1 MTGEHPTRTGVT
13 STTGTPLAVI
23 LAAGEGKRMK
33 SSLPKVLHKLA
44 GEPLLG
50 HVLTALGNA
59 DVGDIAVVIGPN
71 RPDVEDFVH
80 AKTPRATM
88 AVQHERRGTA
98 HALLAVRDLLAAWTS
113 GEILVLFGDTPLIKP
128 STIKRIRGQ
137 LSDGSDI
144 VVTGFYP
151 ADSTGYGRLITEGE
165 RLLAIR
171 EEKDASPEELEV
183 KLCNGGIMGIRAEA
197 CLRLLDKIGDDNSQG
212 EYYLTDVVEIAAAEG
227 LLATVIDVDALE
239 ISGINTIEQLQILE
253 EIYLGDKGNR

>member
-1 MTGEHPTRTGVT
+1 MTG
-13 STTGTPLAVI
+13 TTGTSLAVV

-33 SSLPKVLHKLA
+33 SFLPKVLHKLA

-59 DVGDIAVVIGPN
+59 DVEAIAVVIGPN
-71 RPDVEDFVH
+71 RPDIEVFVH
-80 AKTPRATM
+80 EKTPRAM
-88 AVQHERRGTA
+88 VAVQHERRGTA
-98 HALLAVRDLLAAWTS
+98 HAVLAARDLLATWTS

-128 STIKRIRGQ
+128 STIERIRDQ

-151 ADSTGYGRLITEGE
+151 ADSTGYGRLIVEGE

-171 EEKDASPEELEV
+171 EQKDASPEELEV
-183 KLCNGGIMGIRAEA
+183 KLCNGGIMGLRAEA

-227 LLATVIDVDALE
+227 LLATVVDVDELE
-239 ISGINTIEQLQILE
+239 ISGINTIEQLQNLE
-253 EIYLGDKGNR
+253 EIYLSEKANG

>member
-1 MTGEHPTRTGVT
+1 MTG
-13 STTGTPLAVI
+13 TTGTSLAVV
-23 LAAGEGKRMK
+23 LAAGEGKRMN

-59 DVGDIAVVIGPN
+59 DVEAIAVVIGPN
-71 RPDVEDFVH
+71 RPDVEVFVH
-80 AKTPRATM
+80 EKTPRATV

-98 HALLAVRDLLAAWTS
+98 HAVLAARDLLATWTS

-128 STIKRIRGQ
+128 STIERIRDQ
-137 LSDGSDI
+137 LSDSSDI

-171 EEKDASPEELEV
+171 EQRDASPEELEV
-183 KLCNGGIMGIRAEA
+183 KLCNGGIMGLRAEA
-197 CLRLLDKIGDDNSQG
+197 CLRLLDKIGESNSQG

-227 LLATVIDVDALE
+227 LLATVVDVDELE
-239 ISGINTIEQLQILE
+239 ISGINTIEQLQVLE
-253 EIYLGDKGNR
+253 EIYLSEKENG

>member
-1 MTGEHPTRTGVT
+1 MTG
-13 STTGTPLAVI
+13 TTGTSLAVV

-59 DVGDIAVVIGPN
+59 DVEAIAVVIGPN
-71 RPDVEDFVH
+71 RPDVEVFVH
-80 AKTPRATM
+80 EKTPRATV

-98 HALLAVRDLLAAWTS
+98 HAVLAARDLLATWTS

-128 STIKRIRGQ
+128 STIERIRDQ

-144 VVTGFYP
+144 AVTGFYP

-165 RLLAIR
+165 RLMAIR
-171 EEKDASPEELEV
+171 EQKDASPEELEV
-183 KLCNGGIMGIRAEA
+183 KLCNGGIMGLRAEA

-227 LLATVIDVDALE
+227 LLATVVDVDELE

-253 EIYLGDKGNR
+253 EIYLSEKMNG

>member
-1 MTGEHPTRTGVT
+1 MTG
-13 STTGTPLAVI
+13 TTGTSLAVV

-33 SSLPKVLHKLA
+33 SPLPKVLHKLA

-59 DVGDIAVVIGPN
+59 DVEAIAVVIGPN
-71 RPDVEDFVH
+71 WPDVEVFVH
-80 AKTPRATM
+80 EKTPQATV

-98 HALLAVRDLLAAWTS
+98 HAVLAARDLLATWTS
-113 GEILVLFGDTPLIKP
+113 GEILVLFGDTPLVKP
-128 STIKRIRGQ
+128 STIERIRDQ
-137 LSDGSDI
+137 LSDSSDI

-171 EEKDASPEELEV
+171 EQKDASPEELEV
-183 KLCNGGIMGIRAEA
+183 KLCNGGIMGLRAEA

-227 LLATVIDVDALE
+227 LLATVVDVDELE

-253 EIYLGDKGNR
+253 EIYLSEKMNG

>member
-1 MTGEHPTRTGVT
+1 
-13 STTGTPLAVI
+13 
-23 LAAGEGKRMK
+23 
-33 SSLPKVLHKLA
+33 VLHKLA

-50 HVLTALGNA
+50 HVLTALENA
-59 DVGDIAVVIGPN
+59 DVGAIAVVIGPN
-71 RPDVEDFVH
+71 RPVVEGFVH
-80 AKTPRATM
+80 DKSPQATV
-88 AVQHERRGTA
+88 AVQDERRGTA
-98 HALLAVRDLLAAWTS
+98 HAVLAARDLLATWTS

-128 STIKRIRGQ
+128 STINRIRDQ

-165 RLLAIR
+165 RLQAIR

-183 KLCNGGIMGIRAEA
+183 NLCNGGIMGLRAEP
-197 CLRLLDKIGDDNSQG
+197 CLRLLDEIGDDYSQG

-227 LLATVIDVDALE
+227 LLATVIDVDELE

-253 EIYLGDKGNR
+253 EIYLSEKENG

>member
-1 MTGEHPTRTGVT
+1 
-13 STTGTPLAVI
+13 
-23 LAAGEGKRMK
+23 MK

-50 HVLTALGNA
+50 HVLRALGNA
-59 DVGDIAVVIGPN
+59 DVGAIAVVVGPN
-71 RPDVEDFVH
+71 RPDVEGFVR
-80 AKTPRATM
+80 AKTPWATV

-98 HALLAVRDLLAAWTS
+98 HAVLAARDLLATWKN

-128 STIKRIRGQ
+128 STIKRIRKQ

-171 EEKDASPEELEV
+171 EEKDASPKELEL
-183 KLCNGGIMGIRAEA
+183 KLCNGGIMGLRAEA
-197 CLRLLDKIGDDNSQG
+197 CLRLLDKIGDDNSRG

-239 ISGINTIEQLQILE
+239 ISGINTIQQLQILE
-253 EIYLGDKGNR
+253 EIYLSEKENR